1 MFTEIL
7 KLQSLAE
14 IAILTAAYFAILHSI
29 RGTRGAGI
37 LKGLLFFFVF
47 AFFGAMWVADQLGLT
62 RIKQVLQFIL
72 GGSSI
77 AAIVIFAPEMRRAL
91 LRLAQSRIL
100 SPIFRGST
108 VKVVSELADAAARLA
123 KNRIGA
129 LIAIERDVGLGEYI
143 EKGVRVD
150 AAVTSDLLETL
161 FYPRAPLHDGAVII
175 QGERIAAAA
184 VFLPLSEDENLA
196 KSMGSRHRAA
206 LGLCEES
213 DAVVIVVSEETGRI
227 SLCTGKKVTPDLDR
241 DGLERELR
249 ELYERGTLL
258 FRTKR
263 LFAPASLSSMPA
275 ARPDNSGNGKGEGTA
290 EAGKKEE
297 KKEESKP

>member
-14 IAILTAAYFAILHSI
+14 IAILTAVYFLILRSI

-37 LKGLLFFFVF
+37 LKGLIFFFVF
-47 AFFGAMWVADQLGLT
+47 AFFGAMWLAERLDLPT
-62 RIKQVLQFIL
+62 IKRVLQFIL
-72 GGSSI
+72 GGSSL
-77 AAIVIFAPEMRRAL
+77 AAVVIFAPEMRRAL

-100 SPIFRGST
+100 SPIFHGAS
-108 VKVVSELADAAARLA
+108 VKIVSELADAAAKLS
-123 KNRIGA
+123 KSRIGA
-129 LIAIERDVGLGEYI
+129 LVAIERDVGLGEYV
-143 EKGVRVD
+143 EKGVRLD
-150 AAVTSDLLETL
+150 AVVTSELLETL
-161 FYPRAPLHDGAVII
+161 FYPRSPLHDGGVII
-175 QGERIAAAA
+175 QHERIAAAA
-184 VFLPLSEDENLA
+184 CFFPLSDDEKLS

-213 DAVVIVVSEETGRI
+213 DAIVIVVSEETGRI
-227 SLCTGKKVTPDLDR
+227 SLCTGKKFTPDLDR

-258 FRTKR
+258 FRTKP
-263 LFAPASLSSMPA
+263 LFAPASIPSMPA
-275 ARPDNSGNGKGEGTA
+275 AAPDNSGNGKPKGAA
-290 EAGKKEE
+290 EPE

>member
-14 IAILTAAYFAILHSI
+14 IAILTGVYFLILRSI

-37 LKGLLFFFVF
+37 LKGLIFFFVF
-47 AFFGAMWVADQLGLT
+47 AFFGAMWLAEQLNLPT
-62 RIKQVLQFIL
+62 IKQVLQFIL

-100 SPIFRGST
+100 SPIFRGTS
-108 VKVVSELADAAARLA
+108 VKIVSELADAAARLS
-123 KNRIGA
+123 KSRIGA
-129 LIAIERDVGLGEYI
+129 LVAIERDVGLGEYV
-143 EKGVRVD
+143 EKGVRLD
-150 AAVTSDLLETL
+150 AVVTSELLETL
-161 FYPRAPLHDGAVII
+161 FYPRSPLHDGGVII
-175 QGERIAAAA
+175 QHERIAAAA
-184 VFLPLSEDENLA
+184 CFFPLSDDEKLS

-213 DAVVIVVSEETGRI
+213 DAIVIVVSEETGRI
-227 SLCTGKKVTPDLDR
+227 SLCTGKKFTPDLDR
-241 DGLERELR
+241 ETLERELR

-263 LFAPASLSSMPA
+263 LFAPASIPSMPA
-275 ARPDNSGNGKGEGTA
+275 AAPDNSGNGKPKGAA
-290 EAGKKEE
+290 EPE

>member
-14 IAILTAAYFAILHSI
+14 IAILTGVYFLILRSI

-37 LKGLLFFFVF
+37 LKGLIFFFVF
-47 AFFGAMWVADQLGLT
+47 AFFGAMWLAEQLDLPT
-62 RIKQVLQFIL
+62 IKQVLQFIL

-100 SPIFRGST
+100 SPIFRGTS
-108 VKVVSELADAAARLA
+108 VKIVSELADAAARLS
-123 KNRIGA
+123 KTRVGA
-129 LIAIERDVGLGEYI
+129 LTAIERDVGLGEYV

-150 AAVTSDLLETL
+150 AMVTSELLETL
-161 FYPRAPLHDGAVII
+161 FYPRSPLHDGGVII
-175 QGERIAAAA
+175 QHERVAAAA
-184 VFLPLSEDENLA
+184 CFFPLSDDDQIS

-213 DAVVIVVSEETGRI
+213 DAIVIVVSEESGRI
-227 SLCTGKKVTPDLDR
+227 SLCTGKKFTPDLDR
-241 DGLERELR
+241 DSLERELR
-249 ELYERGTLL
+249 ELYERGTLI

-263 LFAPASLSSMPA
+263 LFAPASISSMPA
-275 ARPDNSGNGKGEGTA
+275 ASPDNSGNGKPKDAPEPQ
-290 EAGKKEE
+290 